1 MTVPA
6 PNASL
11 YTDFKGISD
20 LRRDA
25 QAQDP
30 KALREAARQFESL
43 FTRMMLKS
51 MRDASFGDPTLGSD
65 QQNFY
70 RDMFDDQLAVEMS
83 KGKGLGLADMLVQ
96 QLTRA
101 GLAPPTTAAAVDP
114 KAAPLKPQSLLNP
127 YASPSSTT
135 PEAALGLVG
144 GIDPTGADASAL
156 DEASVRALIS
166 RAAARLS
173 APAANGAASASAAT
187 DAAGVSN
194 TASPASVPDAARFDG
209 TPETFVRELWPVAQA
224 AGRELGVDP
233 RHVLAQ
239 AALETGW
246 GRSVPS
252 HATGASS
259 NNFFGIKPGSRWDGE
274 TVSVRTLEFEN
285 GLPVARRD
293 AFRAYDS
300 AEDCFRDYVSL
311 LKDNPRY
318 AAALNTGD
326 DAHAFA
332 RGLQSGGYATD
343 PAYARK
349 VAAIAQNLPPVT
361 VSLKSTDPQPIA
373 AGRGAL

>member
-156 DEASVRALIS
+156 DEANVRALIS

-173 APAANGAASASAAT
+173 
-187 DAAGVSN
+187 
-194 TASPASVPDAARFDG
+194 R
-209 TPETFVRELWPVAQA
+209 
-224 AGRELGVDP
+224 
-233 RHVLAQ
+233 
-239 AALETGW
+239 
-246 GRSVPS
+246 
-252 HATGASS
+252 
-259 NNFFGIKPGSRWDGE
+259 
-274 TVSVRTLEFEN
+274 RTLRKTWAEASCGGVF
-285 GLPVARRD
+285 
-293 AFRAYDS
+293 S
-300 AEDCFRDYVSL
+300 AEL
-311 LKDNPRY
+311 
-318 AAALNTGD
+318 
-326 DAHAFA
+326 H
-332 RGLQSGGYATD
+332 SGCH
-343 PAYARK
+343 R
-349 VAAIAQNLPPVT
+349 
-361 VSLKSTDPQPIA
+361 
-373 AGRGAL
+373 